1 MPHHITESLIHQLRR
16 WSFSQTSFQS
26 PRNDRR
32 KPPGDTQLIE
42 AQSDDSNDD
51 GIALPTVSDQRQ
63 RIINMH
69 FSTSGAAKVL
79 SRSCLVAATEPSS
92 RSRGGA
98 ISVLTVNGHV
108 WVIYN
113 IQGDG
118 RNSWDILYAI
128 NRSQMSSESSKQSHT
143 KRINPQFAT
152 ESEFSHICALTVR
165 MLLSDS

>member
-26 PRNDRR
+26 PRSDRR
-32 KPPGDTQLIE
+32 KPPGDTQLTE
-42 AQSDDSNDD
+42 TQSDDSNDD

-63 RIINMH
+63 HINMH

-98 ISVLTVNGHV
+98 ISVLTENGHV